1 MTAWNVVLVIKSKA
15 QSVTVYN
22 EANVNN
28 CDCKLI
34 EFGWSWSDGY
44 DQEVRRK
51 EISCDGAIIIRCM
64 DKLVSVVIYLD
75 RVWVILIRW
84 LQPWSKKGSL
94 LCRYFSFSASH
105 ERCEVSNRVYRNRR
119 TPCDEELEV
128 ILLIC
133 SQNGRQHYI
142 E

>member
-1 MTAWNVVLVIKSKA
+1 MVPLLSGVWTNLCLSLASI
-15 QSVTVYN
+15 
-22 EANVNN
+22 
-28 CDCKLI
+28 LI
-34 EFGWSWSDGY
+34 EFEWSWSDGY
-44 DQEVRRK
+44 NQEVRMK
-51 EISCDGAIIIRCM
+51 EISWHCDGAIYIIIRCM
-64 DKLVSVVIYLD
+64 DKLLVSVIIYLD

-119 TPCDEELEV
+119 TLCDEELEV